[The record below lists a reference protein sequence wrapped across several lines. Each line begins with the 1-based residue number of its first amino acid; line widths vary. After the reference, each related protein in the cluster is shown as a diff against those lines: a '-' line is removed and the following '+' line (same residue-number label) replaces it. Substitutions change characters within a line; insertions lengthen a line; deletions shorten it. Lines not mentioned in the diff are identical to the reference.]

1 MSFDGHVLCHRIL
14 IAPCALTTFGAA
26 TAAVVASAGSLRN
39 LRRVAADE
47 DLLGIYFLPGSDLT
61 DDMVR
66 LSRLTRPNGSYSS
79 RAGCMGCSLYGVLS
93 PRTRHELSRP
103 TPQGTP
109 GAERANRARHQ
120 RSPITTAASS
130 TCPVRLC

>member
-1 MSFDGHVLCHRIL
+1 MSFDGHVLCQRIL
-14 IAPCALTTFGAA
+14 IVPCALTTLGAA
-26 TAAVVASAGSLRN
+26 TAAVVASAAPLRN

-47 DLLGIYFLPGSDLT
+47 DLLDIYSLPGSDLT

-79 RAGCMGCSLYGVLS
+79 KAGSMECILYGVLS

-109 GAERANRARHQ
+109 AAER
-120 RSPITTAASS
+120 TKW
-130 TCPVRLC
+130 